1 MRSHRGGDRS
11 PSPSSRETAPA
22 RCRSPPIHIQFLI
35 KLRRNVVILVLGQWI
50 LQRRW
55 RRLRRWRRWRGPFM
69 TEELRITIPDDVQTF
84 LNGLNPGDVG
94 RSEEQPSELQSLI
107 CNPYAVFCPTKK

>member
-35 KLRRNVVILVLGQWI
+35 KLRRNVVVLVLGQWI
-50 LQRRW
+50 LQRRL
-55 RRLRRWRRWRGPFM
+55 RRLRRWRRWRVLLM
-69 TEELRITIPDDVQTF
+69 TDELLITIPDDVQAF
-84 LNGLNPGDVG
+84 LHGFNAGDVG
-94 RSEEQPSELQSLI
+94 FAIGRAHAFTPF
-107 CNPYAVFCPTKK
+107 PYVLLLCS

>member
-1 MRSHRGGDRS
+1 MRSHRGGDRA

-35 KLRRNVVILVLGQWI
+35 KLRRNVVVLVLGQWI

-55 RRLRRWRRWRGPFM
+55 RRLRRWRR
-69 TEELRITIPDDVQTF
+69 
-84 LNGLNPGDVG
+84 
-94 RSEEQPSELQSLI
+94 SEEHTSELQSLMRI
-107 CNPYAVFCPTKK
+107 SYDVFCLKKKKNHNKVEYISVTYIYNPTYSMNKP